1 MLPYTE
7 ILCYYCARST
17 GGTMT
22 KVDLQS
28 LIKDVLKGIDF
39 KDLVEKCAIY
49 LSNPLVVLD
58 NSCHIVAS
66 SKTVS
71 SKDSIWKDATK
82 RGYITVEFSATLD
95 NWNEVVGKDKKYFD
109 VTKIS
114 DKRRRFI
121 KLRYNGNDVGY
132 LNILEDKHPLE
143 DLALEEYLYIADLL
157 TKELVFEFQEEKISA
172 SSIKEEQIIL
182 DLAQGRFID
191 RTHFLSQTFGTRLD
205 GQHLFHVGLID
216 FTHYV
221 SYNAGKDTIS
231 DSLKTLIPDSFLIF
245 RDKRLLVLMTTPISD
260 RSLLINDFLKEY
272 DLYFALSD
280 GFYDLYNLN
289 RYIKEADA
297 ALRLKD
303 LCFNK
308 KRIINYDDVKP
319 YHLLESL
326 SQKDLLEY
334 CDQRVILL
342 NEYDK
347 NHHSELVET
356 LYTYLF
362 LNKSIN
368 LTAQKLYAHRN
379 TINYRIQKIKGLID
393 LDEKTLDLNLYQS
406 CNIIRFLKWREAFK
420 Q

>member
-1 MLPYTE
+1 
-7 ILCYYCARST
+7 
-17 GGTMT
+17 MT

-191 RTHFLSQTFGTRLD
+191 RTHFLSQIFRTRLD
-205 GQHLFHVGLID
+205 GQHLFHVGLIN

-231 DSLKTLIPDSFLIF
+231 DSIKTLIPESFLIF
-245 RDKRLLVLMTTPISD
+245 RDKRLLVLMTTPVSD
-260 RSLLINDFLKEY
+260 RSLLISDFL
-272 DLYFALSD
+272 
-280 GFYDLYNLN
+280 
-289 RYIKEADA
+289 
-297 ALRLKD
+297 
-303 LCFNK
+303 
-308 KRIINYDDVKP
+308 
-319 YHLLESL
+319 
-326 SQKDLLEY
+326 
-334 CDQRVILL
+334 
-342 NEYDK
+342 
-347 NHHSELVET
+347 
-356 LYTYLF
+356 
-362 LNKSIN
+362 
-368 LTAQKLYAHRN
+368 
-379 TINYRIQKIKGLID
+379 
-393 LDEKTLDLNLYQS
+393 
-406 CNIIRFLKWREAFK
+406 
-420 Q
+420 

>member
-1 MLPYTE
+1 
-7 ILCYYCARST
+7 
-17 GGTMT
+17 MT
-22 KVDLQS
+22 KIDKNS
-28 LIKDVLKGIDF
+28 LIKDVLKGIEF
-39 KDLVEKCAIY
+39 NDLVEKCAIY

-66 SKTVS
+66 SKTIS

-95 NWNEVVGKDKKYFD
+95 NWEEIVGKDKKYFD

-143 DLALEEYLYIADLL
+143 DIDLEEYLYIADLL
-157 TKELVFEFQEEKISA
+157 TKELVFEYHEEKLSP
-172 SSIKEEQIIL
+172 SSTKEEQIIL

-191 RTHFLSQTFGTRLD
+191 RTHFFSRIFRTRLD
-205 GQHLFHVGLID
+205 GHHLFRVGLIS

-231 DSLKTLIPDSFLIF
+231 DSLKTLIPESFLVF
-245 RDKRLLVLMTTPISD
+245 RDKHLLVLMTSSISD
-260 RSLLINDFLKEY
+260 RSLLISDFLKEY
-272 DLYFALSD
+272 DLYFSISD
-280 GFYDLYNLN
+280 SFYDLYNLN
-289 RYIKEADA
+289 KYIKEADA

-303 LCFNK
+303 LSFNK

-319 YHLLESL
+319 YRLLETL
-326 SQKDLLEY
+326 GQKDLLEY

-347 NHHSELVET
+347 NHRSELVET

-362 LNKSIN
+362 LGKSIN
-368 LTAQKLYAHRN
+368 LTAKKLYLHRN

-406 CNIIRFLKWREAFK
+406 CNIIRFLRWRELSDTN
-420 Q
+420 